1 VTARGWRVLLTAGA
15 MAAAAAC
22 ASGPPKPATPAT
34 PAYRDLPLLTV
45 PAALKASPDVRAR
58 HEAAW
63 RRLQSGDLGRAS
75 REFADLLRR
84 EPAFYPAA
92 TALGFLASIDRRYD
106 DAVRRFDAVIAADP
120 TYVPALLGRLDVA
133 LVRREDMVALATSEL
148 ILAVSPERDDV
159 RSQQEALRLRVVQ
172 AQLARASAARA
183 AARWDEAQKA
193 LDAAL
198 ELVPDSAVVLRELA
212 LVEIARGRFDAADT
226 HVRRSLALDSG
237 DAETHAVMATVLE
250 ASGRWREAAEALA
263 KAQAIEPRAEWRERV
278 AALTARAD
286 FEALPA
292 EYRAIASSPT
302 VTRGQLAAILG
313 IRVQGA
319 LARAPRRVAVVLTDV
334 RSHWAAPWILPVTRA
349 GWMEPFPN
357 HTFQPSA
364 LVRRADLAQVAWR
377 VVQDLAASQPAELA
391 AWRSSRPVLADVPWS
406 HLAYPAIAGALASGA
421 MRMAGGDRFLPGRQV
436 TGAET
441 VAAVDR
447 LEQLAKQRSR
457 P

>member
-1 VTARGWRVLLTAGA
+1 MTTGGWRVLVTAGVL
-15 MAAAAAC
+15 AAAGAC
-22 ASGPPKPATPAT
+22 ASGPAKPATPST

-45 PAALKASPDVRAR
+45 PVTLKASPDVLAQ

-63 RRLQSGDLGRAS
+63 RRLQSGDLARAS

-92 TALGFLASIDRRYD
+92 AGLGYLASIDRRYD
-106 DAVRRFDAVIAADP
+106 EAARRFDAVIAAER
-120 TYVPALLGRLDVA
+120 TYLPALLGRMDVA
-133 LVRREDMVALATSEL
+133 LLRREDLVALATSEL
-148 ILAVSPERDDV
+148 ILAVAPGRDEV
-159 RSQQEALRLRVVQ
+159 RGQQEALRLRVVQ
-172 AQLARASAARA
+172 AQLTRASAARA
-183 AARWDEAQKA
+183 AGRWDEAQSA

-198 ELVPDSAVVLRELA
+198 EVVPDSAVVLREVA
-212 LVEIARGRFDAADT
+212 LVDIARGRFDAAET
-226 HVRRSLALDSG
+226 HVRQSLALDAG
-237 DAETHAVMATVLE
+237 DAETHAVMATVFE
-250 ASGRWREAAEALA
+250 AGGRWRDAADALA
-263 KAQAIEPRAEWRERV
+263 KALAIDPRAEWRERA
-278 AALTARAD
+278 AALAARAD

-292 EYRAIASSPT
+292 QYRAMASSPM
-302 VTRGQLAAILG
+302 VTRGQLAATLG
-313 IRVQGA
+313 IRVQGG

-364 LVRRADLAQVAWR
+364 LVRRADLAQVVWR
-377 VVQDLAASQPAELA
+377 VVQDLAAAQPAELA
-391 AWRSSRPVLADVPWS
+391 RWRSSRPVLADVSRS

-421 MRMAGGDRFLPGRQV
+421 MQMAGDGRFLPGRQV